1 MKGGFDW
8 RRMPGIRLASLAALA
23 FLYVPLLILVVLS
36 FNASRVALVWG
47 GVSAKWFAVALGNED
62 LRRTAV
68 NSLVVAGVA
77 TLVSTLLALP
87 AALALERGGPIRGRA
102 ASEALI
108 ALPLVAPEIVTAV
121 ATLVLFE
128 AVGLHA
134 GLGNVMLAHIVFCI
148 PFALLPMRARL
159 RGLGPELEDAA
170 RDLYAG
176 PWRTFR
182 LVTLPLLAPAMIAGA
197 TLAFV
202 VSLDDFLITLMVAPA
217 GATTLPVYLY
227 GMLRLGVTPAAN
239 AAATLLLLASVIAVV
254 AAQLVGGRWA
264 PGRS

>member
-1 MKGGFDW
+1 MKDGFDW
-8 RRMPGIRLASLAALA
+8 RRMPGIHLASLAALA

-68 NSLVVAGVA
+68 NSFVVAGVA

-87 AALALERGGPIRGRA
+87 AALALERGGLIRGRA

-159 RGLGPELEDAA
+159 
-170 RDLYAG
+170 
-176 PWRTFR
+176 
-182 LVTLPLLAPAMIAGA
+182 
-197 TLAFV
+197 
-202 VSLDDFLITLMVAPA
+202 
-217 GATTLPVYLY
+217 
-227 GMLRLGVTPAAN
+227 LRPRPPSWKTPRAIS
-239 AAATLLLLASVIAVV
+239 T
-254 AAQLVGGRWA
+254 QA
-264 PGRS
+264 PGAPFGW